1 MTASTGYERD
11 NTGAFIR
18 KDPESVLDY
27 TINWSDFLTTGDTI
41 SSATYTV
48 DTGLTKDSNSNT
60 TTTTTVTLSG
70 GTAGTVGTDGQ
81 SDSQAG
87 LAPTPPPPRGNMRWD
102 ATPAP
107 AALAPPPAFPKP

>member
-70 GTAGTVGTDGQ
+70 GTAGTVYTVKCVI
-81 SDSQAG
+81 
-87 LAPTPPPPRGNMRWD
+87 
-102 ATPAP
+102 AT
-107 AALAPPPAFPKP
+107 AASRTVARRFRVKCEELHL

>member
-27 TINWSDFLTTGDTI
+27 TINWSDFLTSGDTV

-48 DTGLTKDSNSNT
+48 DSGLTKDSNSNT

-70 GTAGTVGTDGQ
+70 GTAGTVYTVKCVMTTGA
-81 SDSQAG
+81 S
-87 LAPTPPPPRGNMRWD
+87 RV
-102 ATPAP
+102 
-107 AALAPPPAFPKP
+107 AARRFKVKCEELHL